1 MKNHLIVGRITA
13 LNTALISAFIA
24 ALINIAHAAKPI
36 VFSALT
42 PGQALPNE
50 FRVIN
55 VPKIANNQF
64 SLVSDEGKTVLRVD
78 SNKSA
83 GSLGLPLTLSATSPG
98 NPTALLEWRWKIN
111 RVLDTADMNTKVG
124 DDFAARVYVFFDVPM
139 DALSF
144 ADRTKLRIARMM
156 AGPDV
161 PTAALCYVWDNSH
174 PVGRAQWSP
183 YSNRARVIVLQSGA
197 GQAGTWTTQSRDV
210 AADFREAFGFD
221 APAITGVAIGNDT
234 DNTGER
240 VTTWYG
246 DVTLKDAG
254 LKGK

>member
-1 MKNHLIVGRITA
+1 MKKHLIAG
-13 LNTALISAFIA
+13 LNAALIVVFIA
-24 ALINIAHAAKPI
+24 ALINRAYAVTPI
-36 VFSALT
+36 VFSTLT

-50 FRVIN
+50 FRVIK
-55 VPKIANNQF
+55 VPKIAGNQF

-78 SNKSA
+78 SNKSS
-83 GSLGLPLTLSATSPG
+83 GSLGLPLTASATSPG
-98 NPTALLEWRWKIN
+98 NSTAMLEWRWKIN
-111 RVLDTADMNTKVG
+111 RVIDTADMNTKAG

-144 ADRTKLRIARMM
+144 ADRTKLRLARMI

-183 YSNRARVIVLQSGA
+183 YSNRARIIVLQSGTT
-197 GQAGTWTTQSRDV
+197 QAGIWTTQARDV

-221 APAITGVAIGNDT
+221 APAVTGVAVGNDT

-254 LKGK
+254 LKSK

>member
-1 MKNHLIVGRITA
+1 MKNHLIVGLTTA
-13 LNTALISAFIA
+13 FIPALIS
-24 ALINIAHAAKPI
+24 IAHATTPT
-36 VFSALT
+36 VFSTLT

-50 FRVIN
+50 FRVIT
-55 VPKIANNQF
+55 VPKLASNQF
-64 SLVSDEGKTVLRVD
+64 SLVSDEGRTVLRVD

-83 GSLGLPLTLSATSPG
+83 GSLGLPLKASAASTASLR
-98 NPTALLEWRWKIN
+98 NSTALLEWRWKIS
-111 RVLDTADMNTKVG
+111 RVLESADMSTKAG

-144 ADRTKLRIARMM
+144 ADRTKLRLARMM

-183 YSNRARVIVLQSGA
+183 YSNRARIIVLQSGA
-197 GQAGTWTTQSRDV
+197 GQAGSWTTQSRDV
-210 AADFREAFGFD
+210 DADFREAFGFD
-221 APAITGVAIGNDT
+221 APAVTGVAIGNDT

-240 VTTWYG
+240 VTTWFG